1 MRLSYVGAVS
11 TEPLVCIGDANI
23 VFTAISFASGPP
35 IGDIA
40 ARWPFLP
47 TPMGERLRNGAPQKS
62 RSPVGRPSLAFSQ
75 MTPAIRS
82 DPDAAGFLGDVRSLV
97 AQVGRPDG
105 EAAAPFPVA
114 SSRIDTVPALRAFL
128 TAYRQDVFVAEEWP
142 VIVRAHALASAGQAR
157 ELIALDREWSVQA
170 RRQEFS
176 GSSFR
181 VGQRQLG
188 KLRPFKDQRV
198 VQRYL
203 AAIEAGEAHG
213 WHPLAYG
220 VVLAVF
226 NLPLRQGLVNY
237 AVQTLG
243 GFVDAV
249 VHSRRLPERECS
261 AVLDE
266 VCAALPKGLPPLPDS
281 ALFAAA

>member
-1 MRLSYVGAVS
+1 MRFAYVGALS
-11 TEPLVCIGDANI
+11 TDPVVRIGDANI
-23 VFTAISFASGPP
+23 VFTAIPFAPGQP

-40 ARWPFLP
+40 ARCPLLP
-47 TPMGERLRNGAPQKS
+47 TPLGERLRNQAPRKS
-62 RSPVGRPSLAFSQ
+62 RSPIGRPSLAFSQ

-82 DPDAAGFLGDVRSLV
+82 DPDAAAFLGDVRSLV
-97 AQVGRPDG
+97 AQVGLPDG
-105 EAAAPFPVA
+105 EAAAPLPVA
-114 SSRIDTVPALRAFL
+114 ASRVDTVPALRAFL
-128 TAYRQDVFVAEEWP
+128 TAYRQDVFIAEEWP
-142 VIVRAHALASAGQAR
+142 VIVRAHALAGAGQAR

-176 GSSFR
+176 ESSFR

-243 GFVDAV
+243 GFVDAA
-249 VHSRRLPERECS
+249 VHSRRLPERECA

-266 VCAALPKGLPPLPDS
+266 VCAALPKALPMLPDS
-281 ALFAAA
+281 AMFAAA